1 MEELNMTSKHLKSV
15 HGEGSI
21 RYRKDK
27 DLWEARYTTG
37 FDKEG
42 KQIQKS
48 VYGKSPEE
56 VREKLTKTL
65 VKIDEGSYIEP
76 SKMPVGDWLDNWLF
90 SFKQSTLKPTTFGTY
105 EQNIRNHIKPS
116 LGHIPLKDLKLDA
129 IQELYN
135 NQLKMGRCDGE
146 CENLS
151 TASVIKIHTIL
162 SQALDKAVEKE
173 MIYKNPAKFAELP
186 PLVEKPCRVLTMNE
200 QIKFMQV
207 VKQHRMRAAI
217 LFAMGTGLRV
227 GEMLALKWSDV
238 DLHQGTVKI
247 VKQMVRVTNFEGRD
261 RKGTQIVTLTPKTKC
276 STRIIPLS
284 DAMITVLKQNQLL
297 QENEKADAGSE
308 YAKHNYVFATEL
320 GTYYSGRNLLRLV
333 YIFSEKAGIERI
345 NVHTLRHVFATR
357 MLEAGEAAKIV
368 QEILGHEDITT
379 TLNRYTHVL
388 PDTKKKSVQK
398 LNHIF
403 AFA

>member
-1 MEELNMTSKHLKSV
+1 MASKHLKRV

-27 DLWEARYTTG
+27 NLWEARYTVG

-48 VYGKSPEE
+48 VYGKTPEE
-56 VREKLTKTL
+56 TREKLTKTL
-65 VKIDEGSYIEP
+65 VKLDEGSYIEP
-76 SKMPVGDWLDNWLF
+76 SRMSLGEWLDNWLF
-90 SFKQSTLKPTTFGTY
+90 NFKQSTVKPTTFGTY
-105 EQNIRNHIKPS
+105 EQNIRNHIKPF

-135 NQLKMGRCDGE
+135 NQLKKGRCDGE
-146 CENLS
+146 GEQLS
-151 TASVIKIHTIL
+151 TGSVIKIHTIL

-173 MIYKNPAKFAELP
+173 MLYKNPAKFAELP
-186 PLVEKPCRVLTMNE
+186 PMVEKPCTVLTMDD
-200 QIKFMQV
+200 QIKFIQV
-207 VKQHRMRAAI
+207 VKHHRMRAAI
-217 LFAMGTGLRV
+217 LFGMGTGLRA
-227 GEMLALKWSDV
+227 GEMMALKWSDI
-238 DLHQGTVKI
+238 DLHQGTVRI
-247 VKQMVRVTNFEGRD
+247 VKQTVRVTNFEGRE
-261 RKGTQIVTLTPKTKC
+261 RKGTRLETMTPKTKR
-276 STRIIPLS
+276 STRNVPLS
-284 DAMITVLKQNQLL
+284 DAMVNVLKQQLLL
-297 QENEKADAGSE
+297 QEKEKADAGSA
-308 YAKHNYVFATEL
+308 YSKDNYVFPTEI
-320 GTYYSGRNLLRLV
+320 GTFYCGRNLLRLI
-333 YIFSEKAGIERI
+333 YNLCKKAEIERI
-345 NVHTLRHVFATR
+345 NVHALRHIFATR

-403 AFA
+403 AFV